1 MPGAFFG
8 IEIARRGM
16 RVHQAGL
23 EIIGHNV
30 SNASTPGYSRQ
41 AAVIKASNP
50 HWVPSMDSYATPGQF
65 GTGAEVSEIR
75 RIKDEYLDNNVRQA
89 TTSLHYWQ
97 DQISFL
103 NRAESL
109 FAEPASQGISQCL
122 TDFFKAWMD
131 LNNTPN
137 DAGTKAAVVQT
148 GERLANLLNSA
159 YQQLDDVSKS
169 VAKIEEKDGELQVT
183 GGKLKDDVDRINDIF
198 TQIWETTGAIE
209 RVYGVNQQPNDLLD
223 KRDMLLEELSQYG
236 PVTVQF
242 ASDQGK
248 PTGRLESLT
257 FMGETIGLPVA
268 GEKYSAANAPEVG
281 LKATREDV
289 EIPDPEDPT
298 NPIIITKDT
307 VILTLNNNDLIDL
320 TAEHTNTTTA
330 GGLLGQERAR
340 QAIETYKEQLNHFAV
355 VLKGEFNFGLQVID
369 PDNPS
374 ETIDVELDFFT
385 GSLAAENFGL
395 KGDQMKEDIG
405 YFAASVAELRYDPVG
420 DLDNNTFDQY
430 FSQLLTTVG
439 GNTKQAVDMAV
450 TQGAITHQI
459 QGLRDSVSGVAINE
473 ELTLMIQFQY
483 GFQASA
489 RMINTMDGMLDVII
503 NRLF

>member
-8 IEIARRGM
+8 IETARRGM

-23 EIIGHNV
+23 DIIGHNV
-30 SNASTPGYSRQ
+30 ANASTPGYTRQ
-41 AAVIKASNP
+41 AAVIQATNP

-75 RIKDEYLDNNVRQA
+75 RIKDEYLDNNVRQS

-109 FAEPASQGISQCL
+109 FAEPVSKGISQCI

-159 YQQLDDVSKS
+159 YQQLDDVSNS
-169 VAKIEEKDGELQVT
+169 VAKIGLVKKEDGTEVLEVT
-183 GGKLKDDVDRINDIF
+183 GGKLLDDVNRINDIL
-198 TQIWETTGAIE
+198 TQVWETTGAIE

-236 PVTVQF
+236 PVTVQYKF
-242 ASDQGK
+242 DNGK

-257 FMGETIGLPVA
+257 FRGVELALTDPN
-268 GEKYSAANAPEVG
+268 ERYSADNAPRAG
-281 LKATREDV
+281 LNLAKDDPADPDV
-289 EIPDPEDPT
+289 KVPYEIVLQINGAD
-298 NPIIITKDT
+298 
-307 VILTLNNNDLIDL
+307 VINLTEERN
-320 TAEHTNTTTA
+320 NTTIA
-330 GGLLGQERAR
+330 GSLLGQERAR
-340 QAIETYKEQLNHFAV
+340 QAIETYKAELNHFAETMKAK
-355 VLKGEFNFGLQVID
+355 LNFTINIID

-374 ETIDVELDFFT
+374 NTTPIELDFFT
-385 GSLAAENFGL
+385 GSLAGENFGL
-395 KGDQMKEDIG
+395 NGDQMKEDIG
-405 YFAASVAELRYDPVG
+405 NFAAKVAELRYTPIKELG
-420 DLDNNTFDQY
+420 DSTFGGY
-430 FSQLLTTVG
+430 FAQLLTKVG
-439 GNTKQAVDMAV
+439 GNTKQAVDMAT
-450 TQGAITHQI
+450 TQSAITNQI
-459 QGLRDSVSGVAINE
+459 AGLRDSVSGVAINE
-473 ELTLMIQFQY
+473 EMTQMIQFQY

-489 RMINTMDGMLDVII
+489 RMINTLDAMLDVVI